1 MTTPKTKKKTPKS
14 KSKTPRARARIPVVS
29 PISSDE
35 DEDRYR
41 AALTVSSGQ
50 RRHRSKLFHD
60 PGAESGR
67 HSSTI
72 NSNGSYVRGTVK
84 ELLKKNDSVL
94 VRIFSLIGY
103 MGIGI
108 ESSICGTSYT
118 SEEMLQHPE

>member
-14 KSKTPRARARIPVVS
+14 KSKTPRARARIPVIS
-29 PISSDE
+29 PISSDD

-50 RRHRSKLFHD
+50 RKHRSKMFHN
-60 PGAESGR
+60 PVAESGR

-72 NSNGSYVRGTVK
+72 NGNHSYVRGTVK

-94 VRIFSLIGY
+94 VGIFSLIGCMDISIQSNVY
-103 MGIGI
+103 I
-108 ESSICGTSYT
+108 SSHA
-118 SEEMLQHPE
+118 SEEML